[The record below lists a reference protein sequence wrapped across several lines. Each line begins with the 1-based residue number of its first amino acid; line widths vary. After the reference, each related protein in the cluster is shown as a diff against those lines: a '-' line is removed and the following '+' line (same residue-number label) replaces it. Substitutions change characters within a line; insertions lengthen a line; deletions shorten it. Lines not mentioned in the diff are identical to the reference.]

1 MDITIERDGTLIID
15 DAMITFRNFAGT
27 ATMYNRAGDRNFAL
41 IINDEEVARK
51 LADAGW
57 NVRIKEV
64 DDNVY
69 MHLPVKIKFNSR
81 GPNVYL
87 KSGKAMRKLDEDT
100 VECLDQIDIQSVDLN
115 IRPYDWE
122 LPSGKTGRSAY
133 LDAIW
138 VTQKLDRFADRF
150 ENHVSNDEVPF

>member
-15 DAMITFRNFAGT
+15 DAMITFRNFAGA

-41 IINDEEVARK
+41 IINDDEVARK

-57 NVRIKEV
+57 NVKIKEV

-69 MHLPVKIKFNSR
+69 MHLPVKIKFNNR

-87 KSGKAMRKLDEDT
+87 KSGKAMRKLTEDT
-100 VECLDQIDIQSVDLN
+100 IDCLDQIDIQSVDMN
-115 IRPYDWE
+115 IRPYNWE

>member
-81 GPNVYL
+81 GPSVYL

-150 ENHVSNDEVPF
+150 ESHVSEDDCPF